1 MKYLQ
6 AIVVEDEP
14 QNRILMETFIKNY
27 CPTVK
32 VIASCGTFDQA
43 QATLRT
49 TKADILF
56 LDIRLDKGT
65 SLDLLDNVDI
75 GSTQIIF
82 ITAHKDYA
90 TQVFRFNTT
99 DYLLKPLQIED
110 LIAAVHR
117 ATLRIEK
124 EEFLKPK
131 ELKEIRKDTTTKTST
146 LDVIPIANIDK
157 VNFIKINEVLY
168 CKSSGRYTEFH
179 LVNNRLL
186 VASKPLGSYE
196 KLLGTKN
203 FFRVHN
209 SYLVNLSHLIGIT
222 RKGGAYC
229 EMSTGFLIPIS
240 RRKFPALTQHIA
252 KG

>member
-146 LDVIPIANIDK
+146 LDVIPIANINGNTT
-157 VNFIKINEVLY
+157 VIFFSLIKLKFCTSIASYPLT
-168 CKSSGRYTEFH
+168 KSST
-179 LVNNRLL
+179 
-186 VASKPLGSYE
+186 
-196 KLLGTKN
+196 
-203 FFRVHN
+203 
-209 SYLVNLSHLIGIT
+209 
-222 RKGGAYC
+222 
-229 EMSTGFLIPIS
+229 STIYVC
-240 RRKFPALTQHIA
+240 
-252 KG
+252 